1 MATVSEPLHVPSP
14 AAVTQPLPAR
24 EDRQLLT
31 AFTAR
36 LNGQDVP
43 PFELQLADGSVH
55 AFGIRSASAAIVGQ
69 PTSDPRFRIRI
80 RTSDG
85 ACALASFD
93 EARIADAYFREG
105 FDIEGDFLSAFDL
118 RRFFSDHH
126 PIWSTWRFLVPLLR
140 GQISSDKR
148 WVPRHYDYGNEFYF
162 AFLDKRVRLYS
173 QALFRSETETLEQA
187 AINKLEY
194 IQEICRLQPGS
205 RVLDVGGGWGSWAS
219 YAAARGIDVTML
231 TIAHRQFDYVRELA
245 QTAAH
250 PGRLDVVFESI
261 YAYQSRERYDAIVL
275 LGVMEHL
282 PDYDGLMQRFAAL
295 LKPNGR
301 VYMDFS
307 AVRRKYGISSV
318 AYRYVFPGNH
328 TPVFLPELLAA
339 ASRNPFEPIVVHNDR
354 HSYFLT
360 LQAWA
365 RNLQASRSA
374 LVALVGESTVRLF
387 EIYLWATAHTLG
399 ANADLE
405 SYRVVFQK
413 SVGHPSRDIGL
424 EGACA

>member
-1 MATVSEPLHVPSP
+1 MATLEVQSP
-14 AAVTQPLPAR
+14 AAVTHARQALPR
-24 EDRQLLT
+24 EHRQVLT
-31 AFTAR
+31 AFRTR
-36 LNGQDVP
+36 LAGQDVP

-55 AFGIRSASAAIVGQ
+55 SFGVPGGQAAAAGGVA
-69 PTSDPRFRIRI
+69 SDPRFRIRI
-80 RTSDG
+80 RSAEG
-85 ACALASFD
+85 AQALASFD

-105 FDIEGDFLSAFDL
+105 FDIDGDFLAAFDL

-126 PIWSTWRFLVPLLR
+126 PVWSAWRFLVPLVR

-162 AFLDKRVRLYS
+162 AFLDKKVRLYS
-173 QALFRSETETLEQA
+173 QALFRSESETLEQA
-187 AINKLEY
+187 ALNKLEY
-194 IQEICRLQPGS
+194 IQDICRLQAGS

-245 QTAAH
+245 QAADY
-250 PGRLDVVFESI
+250 PGRLEVVFESI
-261 YAYQSRERYDAIVL
+261 YAYQTVERYDAIVL

-282 PDYDGLMQRFAAL
+282 PDYDALMKRFARL

-307 AVRRKYGISSV
+307 AVRRKYGISTV

-365 RNLQASRSA
+365 RNLQASRSSLA
-374 LVALVGESTVRLF
+374 ALVGESTVRLF

-413 SVGHPSRDIGL
+413 SVGQPSSEIGL
-424 EGACA
+424 EGAAE